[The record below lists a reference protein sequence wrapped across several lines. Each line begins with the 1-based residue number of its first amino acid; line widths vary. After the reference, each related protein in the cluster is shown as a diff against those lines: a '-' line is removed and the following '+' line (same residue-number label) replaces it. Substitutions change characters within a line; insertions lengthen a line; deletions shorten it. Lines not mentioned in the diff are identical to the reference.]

1 MMLPYQP
8 ARMLGL
14 SKRREMMV
22 YQVGEYEQ
30 LCTGQIHLWLT
41 FFDDPRL
48 DGMLDDYRRLLTD
61 DERAQEKKFYF
72 EKDQRRYLVTRAL
85 LRCTLSR
92 YVDRAPS
99 AWRFASNEYG
109 RPHIAEADGVTSPLH
124 FNLSHTNSLIVIAM
138 ATHRQVGVDTE
149 NVSRRQNLVHLAD
162 RYFSDPEKATLQSL
176 TLSQQHVGF
185 FEYWTLKE
193 AYIKARGMGL
203 SIPLDRFSFDLSRP
217 SQIGLSVHPQLG
229 DDAARWAFW
238 QWTVA
243 DDYLLALCAQR
254 TPQAISCVSLWEA
267 LPLLTM
273 RPYGV
278 EPSRSTLINDTL
290 VPRTA

>member
-92 YVDRAPS
+92 YVDRDPS

-109 RPHIAEADGVTSPLH
+109 RPYIAEADGVTSPLH
-124 FNLSHTNSLIVIAM
+124 FNLSHTTGKSAWTRKMYRDAKISYIWQIAIFPIPK
-138 ATHRQVGVDTE
+138 RQPY
-149 NVSRRQNLVHLAD
+149 SPLPCRSSMSA
-162 RYFSDPEKATLQSL
+162 SS
-176 TLSQQHVGF
+176 
-185 FEYWTLKE
+185 
-193 AYIKARGMGL
+193 
-203 SIPLDRFSFDLSRP
+203 SI
-217 SQIGLSVHPQLG
+217 GH
-229 DDAARWAFW
+229 
-238 QWTVA
+238 
-243 DDYLLALCAQR
+243 
-254 TPQAISCVSLWEA
+254 
-267 LPLLTM
+267 
-273 RPYGV
+273 
-278 EPSRSTLINDTL
+278 
-290 VPRTA
+290 